1 MFGNFIYFILVLL
14 IYLTY
19 TPSEQTHFSGP
30 ESLLLAGLLSIAF
43 AGLTRRSFNRIELQ
57 TNRVGPATAAARF
70 HSAQL
75 RGSVLAVAVFALDVY
90 GLNLPS
96 FLIDVPPFS
105 RVPTLQA
112 VLFLALFAGH
122 LCLVW
127 ALGFD
132 VYRRLHPTDGLG
144 RRQYVGSHVSFSL
157 PVLIPWVVTSG
168 LADALNALP
177 FEQPKAFLATTE
189 GQFAYFGLIMLAIAL
204 IGPLMI
210 QKLWRCTPL
219 AAGADRE
226 RIEALCR
233 RAGMG
238 YRDILSWPLFGG
250 RMITAAVMGLI
261 RRFRYILVTPA
272 LLGLLEPPEIDAV
285 VAHEIGH
292 IKRRHLIF
300 YLVFFA
306 GYLLVAYV
314 AFDVILYLMLFVEPV
329 WWLVHHSGV
338 NQTAAVSTILSVMM
352 IAVFLVYFRFVFG
365 YFMRNFERQADAYV
379 YRLFDNGRPLITTL
393 QKIAFTSGE
402 PRDRPNWHHFS
413 IGERIDY
420 LQRCERDPAWVRRH
434 DEKVRRSI
442 AAYLAGLA
450 LLGVVGYQL
459 NLGSMGARMNNH
471 LLETVITR
479 QLERQPANPA
489 LYGLLGDFK
498 YARKRY
504 AEAQSAWESSL
515 SLKPDTAA
523 VLNNLAWLLA
533 TCEEAGLRDP
543 VRALELAERAA
554 GLEQSAYILDTLAES
569 YHVNGRHADAVAAAR
584 HALRLATGD
593 RAHYE
598 RQLEKFLAAA
608 GQ

>member
-19 TPSEQTHFSGP
+19 TPAEQTHFSAA
-30 ESLLLAGLLSIAF
+30 ESLLLAGLLSLAF
-43 AGLTRRSFNRIELQ
+43 AAATRHGFKRIELGMG
-57 TNRVGPATAAARF
+57 RIGSGSAAARF
-70 HSAQL
+70 QSAQL

-96 FLIDVPPFS
+96 FLIDAPLFS
-105 RVPTLQA
+105 RAPTLQA
-112 VLFLALFAGH
+112 LLFLALFTGH

-127 ALGFD
+127 AFGFE
-132 VYRRLHPTDGLG
+132 VYRRLHPFAGG
-144 RRQYVGSHVSFSL
+144 NRRHYVGSHVSFSL
-157 PVLIPWVVTSG
+157 PVLIPWALTSA
-168 LADALNALP
+168 LADAVNALP
-177 FEQPKAFLATTE
+177 FESPRAFLSTTE

-204 IGPLMI
+204 VGPLMI

-219 AAGADRE
+219 AAGGHRE

-233 RAGMG
+233 RAGMD

-250 RMITAAVMGLI
+250 RMVTAAVMGLI

-272 LLGLLEPPEIDAV
+272 LLDLLEPFEVDAV

-292 IKRRHLIF
+292 IKRRHLVF

-314 AFDVILYLMLFVEPV
+314 AFDLILYLMLFVEPV

-338 NQTAAVSTILSVMM
+338 NEATAASTILSLMM
-352 IAVFLVYFRFVFG
+352 IGVFLVYFRFVFG
-365 YFMRNFERQADAYV
+365 YFMRNFERQADTYV
-379 YRLFDNGRPLITTL
+379 YRLFDSARPLVTTL

-402 PRDRPNWHHFS
+402 PRNQPNWHHFG

-420 LQRCERDPAWVRRH
+420 LQRCERDPDWIRRH
-434 DEKVRRSI
+434 DVKVRRSI
-442 AAYLAGLA
+442 AVYLAGLV
-450 LLGVVGYQL
+450 LLGTVGYQL
-459 NLGSMGARMNNH
+459 NLGTMGARMNNH
-471 LLETVITR
+471 LFAKVIVR

-489 LYGLLGDFK
+489 LHGLLGDFK
-498 YARKRY
+498 YARKQY
-504 AEAQSAWESSL
+504 AEARSAWESAL
-515 SLKPDTAA
+515 ALKPDTPA

-533 TCEEAGLRDP
+533 TCEEPGLRDP

-584 HALRLATGD
+584 LALRLATGD
-593 RAHYE
+593 PAHYE
-598 RQLEKFLAAA
+598 RQLAKFLAAA
-608 GQ
+608 GE

>member
-19 TPSEQTHFSGP
+19 TPAGQTNFSGA
-30 ESLLLAGLLSIAF
+30 ESLLLACLLSLVF
-43 AGLTRRSFNRIELQ
+43 AGVTRRSFKRIEL
-57 TNRVGPATAAARF
+57 RIGRIGSATAATLF
-70 HSAQL
+70 QSAQL
-75 RGSVLAVAVFALDVY
+75 RGSVMAVAVFALDVY

-96 FLIDVPPFS
+96 FFIDVPVFQ
-105 RVPTLQA
+105 RVPTLPA
-112 VLFLALFAGH
+112 LFFLALFAGH

-127 ALGFD
+127 AFGFG
-132 VYRRLHPTDGLG
+132 VYRGLHPTAGYG
-144 RRQYVGSHVSFSL
+144 RRQYVGSHLTFSL
-157 PVLIPWVVTSG
+157 PVLIPWVLTSG
-168 LADALNALP
+168 LADAVNALP
-177 FEQPKAFLATTE
+177 FAQPKAFLATTE

-204 IGPLMI
+204 FGPLMI
-210 QKLWRCTPL
+210 QKLWHCTPL
-219 AAGADRE
+219 KAGAHRE
-226 RIEALCR
+226 RIESLCR

-238 YRDILSWPLFGG
+238 YRDILAWPLFGG

-272 LLGLLEPPEIDAV
+272 LLDLLDAPEVDAV

-292 IKRRHLIF
+292 IKRRHLVF

-314 AFDVILYLMLFVEPV
+314 AFDLIVYLMLLVESV
-329 WWLVHHSGV
+329 WRLVHLGGLNH
-338 NQTAAVSTILSVMM
+338 TAAVPTMLSVMM
-352 IAVFLVYFRFVFG
+352 IGVFLVYFRFVFG
-365 YFMRNFERQADAYV
+365 YFMRNFERQADTYV
-379 YRLFDNGRPLITTL
+379 YRLFDSALPLITTL

-402 PRDRPNWHHFS
+402 PRDRPNWHHFG

-420 LQRCERDPAWVRRH
+420 LQRCERNPDWVRRH
-434 DEKVRRSI
+434 DAKVRRSI

-450 LLGVVGYQL
+450 IIGVVGYQL
-459 NLGSMGARMNNH
+459 NLGTVGSRINNH
-471 LLETVITR
+471 LIEKVIIQ
-479 QLERQPANPA
+479 QLERHPTHPA

-498 YARKRY
+498 YARKLY
-504 AEAQSAWESSL
+504 AEAQNAWETAL
-515 SLKPDTAA
+515 ALKSDTPS

-533 TCEEAGLRDP
+533 TCEEPGLRDP
-543 VRALELAERAA
+543 ARALELAERASA
-554 GLEQSAYILDTLAES
+554 IEQSPYILDTLAES

-584 HALRLATGD
+584 HALSLATGD
-593 RAHYE
+593 RTHYE

>member
-19 TPSEQTHFSGP
+19 TPSEETHFSGA
-30 ESLLLAGLLSIAF
+30 ESLLLACLLSLAF
-43 AGLTRRSFNRIELQ
+43 AGFAHRSFKRIERRVD
-57 TNRVGPATAAARF
+57 RVGPAAAAALF
-70 HSAQL
+70 QSAQL

-96 FLIDVPPFS
+96 FLIDLPLFS

-112 VLFLALFAGH
+112 LLFLSLFAGH

-132 VYRRLHPTDGLG
+132 VYRRLHPTAGFG
-144 RRQYVGSHVSFSL
+144 RRQYVGSHLSFSL
-157 PVLIPWVVTSG
+157 PVLIPWVLTSG
-168 LADALNALP
+168 LADAVHALP
-177 FEQPKAFLATTE
+177 FEPPKAFLATTE

-210 QKLWRCTPL
+210 QKLWHCTPL
-219 AAGADRE
+219 RSGAERD
-226 RIEALCR
+226 RIESLCR

-261 RRFRYILVTPA
+261 RRYRYILVTPA
-272 LLGLLEPPEIDAV
+272 LLDLLDSAEVDAV

-292 IKRRHLIF
+292 IKHRHLVF

-314 AFDVILYLMLFVEPV
+314 AFDLIVYLMLFVEPL
-329 WWLVHHSGV
+329 WWLLHHSGV

-352 IAVFLVYFRFVFG
+352 IGVFLVYFRFVFG
-365 YFMRNFERQADAYV
+365 YFMRNFERQADTYV
-379 YRLFDNGRPLITTL
+379 YRLFDSGLPLVTTL
-393 QKIAFTSGE
+393 HKIAFTSGE

-420 LQRCERDPAWVRRH
+420 LQRCERNPEWVRRH
-434 DEKVRRSI
+434 DAKVRRSI
-442 AAYLAGLA
+442 AAFLGALA
-450 LLGVVGYQL
+450 LLGAVGYQL
-459 NLGSMGARMNNH
+459 NLGTMGSRMNDH
-471 LLETVITR
+471 LFERVIAR
-479 QLERQPANPA
+479 QLERTPASPS
-489 LYGLLGDFK
+489 LYGLLGDFN

-504 AEAQSAWESSL
+504 AEAQDAWEASL
-515 SLKPDTAA
+515 ALKPDTPA

-533 TCEEAGLRDP
+533 TCEDAALRDP
-543 VRALELAERAA
+543 ARALELAERAA
-554 GLEQSAYILDTLAES
+554 AIEQSAYVLDTLAES
-569 YHVNGRHADAVAAAR
+569 YHVNGRHAEAVSAAR
-584 HALRLATGD
+584 EALRLARGD
-593 RAHYE
+593 LSHYQ

-608 GQ
+608 GE